1 MSKKQKCL
9 EKWWKPLTREE
20 KELLNLK
27 RQHEA
32 RILQEASV
40 ASSSEAPQAL
50 RLEVANLVQQPS
62 VISGISNSVID
73 VMDLT
78 AEDDF

>member
-32 RILQEASV
+32 KILQEASV

-50 RLEVANLVQQPS
+50 RLEVANLVQQP
-62 VISGISNSVID
+62 ISGISNSVID
-73 VMDLT
+73 VMNLT